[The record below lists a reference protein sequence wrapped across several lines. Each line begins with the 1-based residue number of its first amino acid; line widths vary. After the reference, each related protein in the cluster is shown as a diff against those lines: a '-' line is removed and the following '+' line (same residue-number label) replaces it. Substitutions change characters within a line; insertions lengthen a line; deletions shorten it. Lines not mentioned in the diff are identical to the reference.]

1 VCIVDR
7 GHNPSI
13 YRYCPEWK
21 ALHIRLVCRQIHEET
36 TDFIFERV
44 RVIIDMG
51 GVNLLEGKLTGLTFL
66 EANWKRLRSFKLDV
80 RPPIFADVTES
91 QLVDIEKF
99 LRNLVFS
106 PW

>member
-1 VCIVDR
+1 MCIVDR

-51 GVNLLEGKLTGLTFL
+51 GVTFL
-66 EANWKRLRSFKLDV
+66 EANWWKRMRSFKLDV